1 MKSVFDDKQIIK
13 YFESWISKLEKSSN
27 RELLLNYIQEFF
39 QVIESALSDET
50 KKYLDKIIKDS
61 VKK

>member
-1 MKSVFDDKQIIK
+1 MNSVFDDKQIIK